1 MAPAKPRPRK
11 GCIIPADPVDGVAL
25 PLEEDLAVPV
35 AVPVTVAV
43 PVFETVPVPVVV
55 VLAVPVVTVEFTIAD
70 ETTTEAEDTVAEDRE
85 ESGTWTRVVFTPAGM
100 EGATVTTAG

>member
-11 GCIIPADPVDGVAL
+11 GCIIPAAPVDGVAL
-25 PLEEDLAVPV
+25 ALEEGLAVPV
-35 AVPVTVAV
+35 PVPVVVAV

-55 VLAVPVVTVEFTIAD
+55 ILVVPVATVEFKIAD
-70 ETTTEAEDTVAEDRE
+70 ETTTEAEDRE

>member
-11 GCIIPADPVDGVAL
+11 GCIIPAAPVDGVAL

-35 AVPVTVAV
+35 AVPVVVAV
-43 PVFETVPVPVVV
+43 PVFETVPVPVAV

-70 ETTTEAEDTVAEDRE
+70 ETTKVAEDRE
-85 ESGTWTRVVFTPAGM
+85 ESGTWTRVVFTPAGT